1 MRGRNGKPVAQ
12 ARVYFTAAPG
22 PFPDVAA
29 LSDKQG
35 AFILP
40 AATAP
45 GVYRVA
51 CSADGYRT
59 AEVEVTVK
67 AGERASVELSLT
79 PER

>member
-1 MRGRNGKPVAQ
+1 MRDRNGKPVAQ

-29 LSDKQG
+29 LSDTHG
-35 AFILP
+35 AVILP
-40 AATAP
+40 AAAA

-51 CSADGYRT
+51 CSADGYGT

-67 AGERASVELSLT
+67 AGERAAVELELS